1 MACKLEWASYADR
14 TQQSKILSAL
24 NACPG
29 GQPIAMRSKEIV
41 DKRPY
46 LIEIEFGGLV
56 RIRHR
61 RMVDLLRRRE
71 VQS

>member
-1 MACKLEWASYADR
+1 
-14 TQQSKILSAL
+14 
-24 NACPG
+24 
-29 GQPIAMRSKEIV
+29 MRSKKIV

-61 RMVDLLRRRE
+61 RMVDVLAPARSPVLKGNGAS
-71 VQS
+71 QH